1 MVLILIGGLVD
12 LSITQAPRGRKP
24 KGENE
29 NGGGEGDGGSIILF
43 NRAITHSQFCPW
55 IQMSQTI

>member
-1 MVLILIGGLVD
+1 MVLALIGGLVD
-12 LSITQAPRGRKP
+12 LSFTQATRGRNT

-29 NGGGEGDGGSIILF
+29 NGGGEGDGGSLILF
-43 NRAITHSQFCPW
+43 NRAIIHSQFCPW